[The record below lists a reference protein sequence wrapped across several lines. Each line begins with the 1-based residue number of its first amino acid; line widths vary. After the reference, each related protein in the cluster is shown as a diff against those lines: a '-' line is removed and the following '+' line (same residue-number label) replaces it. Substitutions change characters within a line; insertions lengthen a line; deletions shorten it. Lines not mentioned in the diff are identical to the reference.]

1 MIPET
6 QIISIYC
13 DIDNFCKEL
22 DGYVENG
29 LIEDKN
35 KAAKR
40 GPKPILS
47 ESEVVTI
54 MILFQLSKFR
64 NFKAF
69 YTTFLATYWKHHFP
83 KLPSYNRFIELVK
96 YSIMVLTMY
105 SAIKNGKKSG
115 IYYIE
120 PQFGVS

>member
-6 QIISIYC
+6 KIISIYC

-29 LIEDKN
+29 LIEDKG
-35 KAAKR
+35 KTAKR
-40 GPKPILS
+40 EPKPILS

-54 MILFQLSKFR
+54 VILFQLSKFR

-69 YTTFLATYWKHHFP
+69 YTTFFLATYWKHHFP
-83 KLPSYNRFIELVK
+83 KSQVIIDLSSL
-96 YSIMVLTMY
+96 
-105 SAIKNGKKSG
+105 
-115 IYYIE
+115 
-120 PQFGVS
+120 

>member
-35 KAAKR
+35 RVERRIAA
-40 GPKPILS
+40 PPS
-47 ESEVVTI
+47 H
-54 MILFQLSKFR
+54 
-64 NFKAF
+64 
-69 YTTFLATYWKHHFP
+69 TTVQAMSHTA
-83 KLPSYNRFIELVK
+83 V
-96 YSIMVLTMY
+96 
-105 SAIKNGKKSG
+105 
-115 IYYIE
+115 
-120 PQFGVS
+120 